1 MLYIERGKD
10 GKIIGLHN
18 APSPDAQEEKSIL
31 DEEVLAFFNSTDSWK
46 HLMAMSDL
54 GTVRILEDLID
65 ILIRKNIINFT
76 ELPEHAQQRL
86 RERKE
91 LREKIVSQNLLVDD
105 II

>member
-1 MLYIERGKD
+1 MLFIERGKD
-10 GKIIGLHN
+10 GKIIALHN
-18 APSPDAQEEKSIL
+18 APSPGAMEEKSIL
-31 DEEVLAFFNSTDSWK
+31 DEEVLTFVNSTDSSK
-46 HLMAMSDL
+46 HLMAMTDL

-65 ILIRKNIINFT
+65 ILIHKNLINFT
-76 ELPEHAQQRL
+76 DLPEHAQKRL

>member
-1 MLYIERGKD
+1 MLFIERGND
-10 GKIIGLHN
+10 GKIIALHN
-18 APSPDAQEEKSIL
+18 APRPEALEEKSIL
-31 DEEVLAFFNSTDSWK
+31 DEEVLTFFNRTDSSK

-65 ILIRKNIINFT
+65 VLIHKNLINFT
-76 ELPEHAQQRL
+76 ELPEHAQKRL